1 MNMNMNMMTTHNN
14 FQVEMHQITLRD
26 VTSTAKLFNF
36 NRPVFVSNKVWR
48 DCIDIHSI
56 GNELAVLQRLRH
68 VLFMASSALRNRVTD
83 VECEFRIQRI
93 PSDKPNE
100 HAESV
105 NLKLKAFI
113 NEDDKPVVNILFPD
127 E

>member
-1 MNMNMNMMTTHNN
+1 MNSHSNLQTDAA
-14 FQVEMHQITLRD
+14 QLAVRD
-26 VTSTAKLFNF
+26 VSSTAKLFNF
-36 NRPVFVSNKVWR
+36 NRPVYVSNKVWR

-68 VLFMASSALRNRVTD
+68 VLFMASSALRNRVSD

-93 PSDKPNE
+93 PSDKPND

-105 NLKLKAFI
+105 NLNLKAFI
-113 NEDDKPVVNILFPD
+113 DEDDRPIVTISFPD